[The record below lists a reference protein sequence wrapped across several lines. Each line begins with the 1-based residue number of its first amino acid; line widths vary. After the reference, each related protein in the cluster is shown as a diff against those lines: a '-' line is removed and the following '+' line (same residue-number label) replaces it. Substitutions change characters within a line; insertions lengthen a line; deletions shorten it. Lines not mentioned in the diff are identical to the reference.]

1 MTISRV
7 SECMRVEVL
16 IRWSNLFGM
25 LRLVVV
31 HLSAQK
37 VNWGSSLVSRSSSS
51 INGIQFFPAVLPL
64 SSLPGLARFSYWS

>member
-1 MTISRV
+1 MRLEMQRKAEGDISRV

-37 VNWGSSLVSRSSSS
+37 VN
-51 INGIQFFPAVLPL
+51 
-64 SSLPGLARFSYWS
+64 